1 MSLRSAGTLS
11 LDLATWTEPLVG
23 DIVTGAYSRLV
34 PDERAAGVLSRFH
47 ILLWRNAIA
56 EHEQAEAS
64 RRELYRI
71 AKRFNVTAAEVRE
84 IDMQVVAELMHVISR
99 RFRRSPERTRDCGM
113 EMLRVACWLTE
124 GRDAVA

>member
-1 MSLRSAGTLS
+1 MSAAPLN

-23 DIVTGAYSRLV
+23 DIVTSAYARLIS
-34 PDERAAGVLSRFH
+34 DERAINVLSRFH

-64 RRELYRI
+64 RRELHRI
-71 AKRFNVTAAEVRE
+71 AKRFDVTDTEVRE
-84 IDMQVVAELMHVISR
+84 IDMQVIAELMHVISR
-99 RFRRSPERTRDCGM
+99 RFRRSPETTRDCSM

-124 GRDAVA
+124 GRDAAA

>member
-1 MSLRSAGTLS
+1 MSASPLN

-23 DIVTGAYSRLV
+23 DIVTNAYARLMQ
-34 PDERAAGVLSRFH
+34 DERAASVLSRFH

-56 EHEQAEAS
+56 EHEQADAS

-71 AKRFNVTAAEVRE
+71 AKRFNVTDTDVRE
-84 IDMQVVAELMHVISR
+84 IDMQVIAELMHVISR
-99 RFRRSPERTRDCGM
+99 RFRRSPEQTRDCGM

-124 GRDAVA
+124 GRDAAA